1 MTVPLVQKP
10 TLSIVVTSYT
20 MRRFDDICRLLE
32 SIEGQTRNGI
42 EVIFVSDNNQN
53 LADAL
58 QSHARRREFKNLFLK
73 IIVNSSDVGVNA
85 CRNLGIRS
93 SNGDIVGVVDDDVVL
108 FPEWVERTLADFA
121 DDGDLIGLTGPAIPL
136 WQSPKV
142 MSWFPKEL
150 DFIWGCTVWNWS
162 EAREI
167 RNVGGMNCS
176 FRRDALMNVGL
187 YDTRIGP
194 KGGEERIGWFFPS
207 GEEVDLSLR
216 LRLAFPR
223 GRTVFDPGIKILHKA
238 ESSRFNLHFVIK
250 RSFRFG
256 YTKRYI
262 ELKFQ
267 SAFHDDL
274 LQLEKSHLRD
284 LVFSASAKFFH
295 SFRVEP
301 RVALRRIIV
310 VFLGSFFAGIGY
322 LCYSLKP
329 FVASD

>member
-1 MTVPLVQKP
+1 
-10 TLSIVVTSYT
+10 
-20 MRRFDDICRLLE
+20 MRRFDDICALLE
-32 SIEGQTRNGI
+32 SIEGQTHPGA

-58 QSHARRREFKNLFLK
+58 HSYIRKRGFKNFSLK
-73 IIVNSSDVGVNA
+73 IVINSGDVGVNES
-85 CRNLGIRS
+85 RNLGIRR
-93 SNGDIVGVVDDDVVL
+93 SNGDIVGVVDDDVVMSHD
-108 FPEWVERTLADFA
+108 WVERTLCDFA
-121 DDGDLIGLTGPAIPL
+121 SDENLIGLTGPALPL
-136 WQSPKV
+136 WESPKV

-150 DFIWGCTVWNWS
+150 NFIWGCTVWNWS

-223 GRTVFDPGIKILHKA
+223 GRIIFDPTIKILHKA
-238 ESSRFNLHFVIK
+238 ESSRFNLQFVVK
-250 RSFRFG
+250 RSFRLG
-256 YTKRYI
+256 YSKRYM

-267 SAFHDDL
+267 SAFHNDL

-284 LVFSASAKFFH
+284 LVLSASAKFFH
-295 SFRVEP
+295 SFRAEP
-301 RVALRRIIV
+301 RVALRRIVV
-310 VFLGSFFAGIGY
+310 VFLGSFSAGIGY
-322 LCYSLKP
+322 LFYSLKP
-329 FVASD
+329 FVAGN